1 MRHFKLIYLV
11 LFYIPVSVKAAICFV
26 DADNG
31 VRYYRMKGDKTAYL
45 SARADAIKPCNQEG
59 LSFQP
64 NQATAQCV
72 KQALIACDPSFG
84 ALPVYG
90 SDQLPVRTPYF
101 YYINTQD
108 SNGELHLLRYL
119 NGQIYDASKID
130 KNGNLIDPRKACTVQ
145 GAN

>member
-11 LFYIPVSVKAAICFV
+11 LFYIPVSVKAAMCFV

-45 SARADAIKPCNQEG
+45 SARADAIKPFNQEG

-90 SDQLPVRTPYF
+90 SRVSNFIKGQGHDLQLTVSQLSIIF
-101 YYINTQD
+101 KNTAPPQ
-108 SNGELHLLRYL
+108 
-119 NGQIYDASKID
+119 A
-130 KNGNLIDPRKACTVQ
+130 A
-145 GAN
+145 